1 MSGGFNH
8 PGAAVGNVSPAD
20 IFTTLKNAVT
30 ALNGVAQTLAAIN
43 GITNAA
49 GIAATTVVKPS
60 NGRVATVS
68 ITTAGSAPGVIYD
81 ASNASDTTRP
91 LYAIPNTIGVVHL
104 NMPAQYGIVVAPGTG
119 QVICV
124 AYS

>member
-8 PGAAVGNVSPAD
+8 PGGAAGNVSAAD
-20 IFTTLKNAVT
+20 LLTALKNAVNAINSAAQT
-30 ALNGVAQTLAAIN
+30 YLVVNGVTDL
-43 GITNAA
+43 A
-49 GIAATTVVKPS
+49 GIAVATVVKSS

-81 ASNASDTTRP
+81 ASNTSDTTRP